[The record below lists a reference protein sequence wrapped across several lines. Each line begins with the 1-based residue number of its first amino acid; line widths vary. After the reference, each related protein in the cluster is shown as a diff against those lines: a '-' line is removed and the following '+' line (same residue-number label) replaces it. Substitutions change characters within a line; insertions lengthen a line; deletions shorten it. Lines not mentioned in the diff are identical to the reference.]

1 MPKVLSQAQVDDF
14 HEHGFL
20 TPVPVLSAND
30 ITYFCGKLEAFEA
43 KFPDDRLK
51 LKSKSHLLCPWVE
64 EIARHDGILDVYED
78 LIGPNILCYSMAF
91 RIKDPGSKSHAG
103 WHQDGAHNPIRPILV
118 IGALALADCTLE
130 HGCLKVIPGSHKTG
144 TLDHIDT
151 GNPESILTRGQYIP
165 EGFDHSKAVAMPLK
179 AGEIGMFN
187 AQIIHGSGVNTAMD
201 RRIILLVEMMP
212 THVDIRAHRD
222 SGMLVRGVDTY
233 GRVDLD
239 TSPSEEFGPNELAA
253 WRNTSRK
260 TGQNVFANSPL
271 QPNGIYS
278 QEHLGQS

>member
-1 MPKVLSQAQVDDF
+1 
-14 HEHGFL
+14 
-20 TPVPVLSAND
+20 
-30 ITYFCGKLEAFEA
+30 
-43 KFPDDRLK
+43 
-51 LKSKSHLLCPWVE
+51 
-64 EIARHDGILDVYED
+64 
-78 LIGPNILCYSMAF
+78 
-91 RIKDPGSKSHAG
+91 
-103 WHQDGAHNPIRPILV
+103 
-118 IGALALADCTLE
+118 
-130 HGCLKVIPGSHKTG
+130 
-144 TLDHIDT
+144 
-151 GNPESILTRGQYIP
+151 
-165 EGFDHSKAVAMPLK
+165 MPLK

-233 GRVDLD
+233 GRVDID
-239 TSPSEEFGPNELAA
+239 PSPLEEFGPNELAA